1 MMACM
6 RSRAWARAGLIALCL
21 QGPQLGCGGEAEVAF
36 APGEAWPAGLAR
48 PGSVAEAE
56 RLKAGG
62 TRWTN
67 TQARQLYLERV
78 GMIAGEDAKLRA
90 EGASAEA
97 RARRAYQTRHD
108 ARQTA
113 RAMMGDPAEVE
124 LLRARDAEKYGDPEG
139 PSFEWLLEKA
149 RAKGLV
155 GDAVFESIVESAQR
169 TDAAT
174 NRGLGL

>member
-1 MMACM
+1 MM
-6 RSRAWARAGLIALCL
+6 RSMRLRAWARAGLVALCL
-21 QGPQLGCGGEAEVAF
+21 QGPQVGCGGEREVAF
-36 APGEAWPAGLAR
+36 APAEAWPAGLAR
-48 PGSVAEAE
+48 PQDAAEAE

-78 GMIAGEDAKLRA
+78 AGIAGEDAELRA
-90 EGASAEA
+90 TGASAEA
-97 RARRAYQTRHD
+97 RARRAYETRRA
-108 ARQTA
+108 ARHTA

-124 LLRARDAEKYGDPEG
+124 LLRARDAEKYGDPAG

-149 RAKGLV
+149 RAKGLE
-155 GDAVFESIVESAQR
+155 GDAAYESIVESAQR

-174 NRGLGL
+174 NRGVGL